1 MKRIIL
7 IICIF
12 LISGCHFNEKQRISK
27 IVEMDLSSCKI
38 KVSWDTHGGFLGDGD
53 YFVKMDCQ
61 ELNDSSFSSW
71 KKLPLSEE
79 LEKVLKMEMCYCDG
93 CHNIYDNMELDKIE
107 KGYYLFIDRHSDSF
121 DKYDETEINNRSSY
135 NFSLAIYNSDLK
147 EMYFYEM
154 DT

>member
-1 MKRIIL
+1 
-7 IICIF
+7 
-12 LISGCHFNEKQRISK
+12 
-27 IVEMDLSSCKI
+27 MD
-38 KVSWDTHGGFLGDGD
+38 
-53 YFVKMDCQ
+53 
-61 ELNDSSFSSW
+61 
-71 KKLPLSEE
+71 
-79 LEKVLKMEMCYCDG
+79 
-93 CHNIYDNMELDKIE
+93 E